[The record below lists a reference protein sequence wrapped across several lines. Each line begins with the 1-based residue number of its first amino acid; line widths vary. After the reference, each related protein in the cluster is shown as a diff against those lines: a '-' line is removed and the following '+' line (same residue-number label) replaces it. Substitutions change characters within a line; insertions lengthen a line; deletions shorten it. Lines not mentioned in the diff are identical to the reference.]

1 MLWVRVSTGA
11 ITEYKLVLNLDLL
24 LAFIITVLKSEH
36 IHSLFS
42 DVLYIMNFYNIN
54 KFNLLTLPLV
64 SLHTGIF
71 YLYPLPSNVWCYA
84 KQSTIQQARNEPSPF
99 SLLKHLSVIY
109 KQQQLANNIDISS
122 SMNYSF
128 E

>member
-1 MLWVRVSTGA
+1 MP
-11 ITEYKLVLNLDLL
+11 
-24 LAFIITVLKSEH
+24 FIVIVLKSEH

-42 DVLYIMNFYNIN
+42 DVLYIMNFYKIY
-54 KFNLLTLPLV
+54 KLNLLTLLLV

-71 YLYPLPSNVWCYA
+71 YLYPLPSNIWCYA
-84 KQSTIQQARNEPSPF
+84 KQSTIQKAENKPSPL

-109 KQQQLANNIDISS
+109 KQQQLANNIDITL
-122 SMNYSF
+122 SMNDNF